1 MSPSTICFH
10 QCSSVVSRSAPLNRL
25 IAVVDDEP
33 DILEL
38 VSLHLTR
45 AGFAVRTY
53 PDAGRFQKS
62 LAKTIPDLVVLD
74 LMLPDADGLD
84 VTKELKADA
93 RTARLPVMMLTARG
107 EELDRVLGL
116 EIGADDYVTKPFSP
130 KELVARVKAVLRR
143 TELRETRNTLEL
155 GPGVVMDMNRYE
167 LTAGGRR
174 VDVTT
179 TEFKL
184 LAILAER
191 RGWVFSRDELLN
203 RLWGGEKAVIDRT
216 IDVHVTNL
224 RKKLGRAGS
233 LIENVRGV
241 GYKLRE

>member
-1 MSPSTICFH
+1 MS
-10 QCSSVVSRSAPLNRL
+10 RL

-38 VSLHLTR
+38 VSLHLSK
-45 AGFAVRTY
+45 AGFSVRTF

-62 LAKTIPDLVVLD
+62 LTSSLPDLVVLD

-84 VTKELKADA
+84 ICKDLKADA
-93 RTARLPVMMLTARG
+93 RTAHIPVVMLTARG
-107 EELDRVLGL
+107 EEFDRVLGL

-143 TELRETRNTLEL
+143 HDTKVAPETVELAD
-155 GPGVVMDMNRYE
+155 GVVMDPNRYE
-167 LTAGGRR
+167 VTVHGRK

-184 LAILAER
+184 LGILAER
-191 RGWVFSRDELLN
+191 RGWVFSRDEILS
-203 RLWGGEKAVIDRT
+203 RLWGDE
-216 IDVHVTNL
+216 
-224 RKKLGRAGS
+224 
-233 LIENVRGV
+233 
-241 GYKLRE
+241 

>member
-1 MSPSTICFH
+1 MS
-10 QCSSVVSRSAPLNRL
+10 RL
-25 IAVVDDEP
+25 VAVVDDEP

-38 VSLHLTR
+38 VSLHLTK

-53 PDAGRFQKS
+53 LDAGRFQKS
-62 LAKTIPDLVVLD
+62 LAKSIPDLVVLD

-84 VTKELKADA
+84 VCKSLKAEA
-93 RTARLPVMMLTARG
+93 RTAHVPVMMLTARG

-143 TELRETRNTLEL
+143 VEKSEVRNTVEL
-155 GPGVVMDMNRYE
+155 GDGVVLDLNRYE
-167 LTAGGRR
+167 VRVNGRKIE
-174 VDVTT
+174 VTT

-191 RGWVFSRDELLN
+191 RGWVFSRDEILG
-203 RLWGGEKAVIDRT
+203 RLWGEEKAVLDRT

-224 RKKLGRAGS
+224 RKKLGKAGR

-241 GYKLRE
+241 GYKLGE

>member
-1 MSPSTICFH
+1 LS
-10 QCSSVVSRSAPLNRL
+10 RL

-38 VSLHLTR
+38 VALHLKK
-45 AGFAVRTY
+45 AGFAVRTF

-62 LAKTIPDLVVLD
+62 LASSLPDLVILD

-84 VTKELKADA
+84 VCRDLKKDS
-93 RTARLPVMMLTARG
+93 RTAHVPVMMLTARG
-107 EELDRVLGL
+107 EEFDRVLGL
-116 EIGADDYVTKPFSP
+116 EIGADDYITKPFSP

-143 TELRETRNTLEL
+143 RAKIEARDTMELAD
-155 GPGVVMDMNRYE
+155 GVVMDMNRYE
-167 LTAGGRR
+167 VTVNGRK

-184 LAILAER
+184 LGILAER
-191 RGWVFSRDELLN
+191 RGWVFSRDEILS
-203 RLWGGEKAVIDRT
+203 RLWGDEKAVIDRT

-224 RKKLGRAGS
+224 RKKLGKAGHI
-233 LIENVRGV
+233 IENVRGV
-241 GYKLRE
+241 GYKLRD

>member
-1 MSPSTICFH
+1 MS
-10 QCSSVVSRSAPLNRL
+10 RL
-25 IAVVDDEP
+25 VAVVDDEP

-38 VSLHLTR
+38 VSLHLTK

-53 PDAGRFQKS
+53 LDAGRFQKS
-62 LAKTIPDLVVLD
+62 LAKSIPDLVVLD

-84 VTKELKADA
+84 VCKSLKAEA
-93 RTARLPVMMLTARG
+93 RTAHVPVMMLTARG

-143 TELRETRNTLEL
+143 VEKSEVRNTVEL
-155 GPGVVMDMNRYE
+155 GDGVVLDLNRYE
-167 LTAGGRR
+167 VKASGRK

-191 RGWVFSRDELLN
+191 RGWVFSRDEILG
-203 RLWGGEKAVIDRT
+203 RLWGEEKAVLDRT

-224 RKKLGRAGS
+224 RKKLGKAGR

-241 GYKLRE
+241 GYKLSE

>member
-1 MSPSTICFH
+1 L
-10 QCSSVVSRSAPLNRL
+10 SRLV
-25 IAVVDDEP
+25 AVVDDEP

-38 VSLHLTR
+38 VSLHLTK

-53 PDAGRFQKS
+53 LDAGRFQKS
-62 LAKTIPDLVVLD
+62 LAKSIPDLVVLD

-84 VTKELKADA
+84 VCKSLKAEA
-93 RTARLPVMMLTARG
+93 RTAHVPVMMLTARG

-143 TELRETRNTLEL
+143 VEKSEVRNTVEL
-155 GPGVVMDMNRYE
+155 GDGVVLDLNRYE
-167 LTAGGRR
+167 VKASGRK

-191 RGWVFSRDELLN
+191 RGWVFSRDEILG
-203 RLWGGEKAVIDRT
+203 RLWGEEKAVLDRT

-224 RKKLGRAGS
+224 RKKLGKAGR

-241 GYKLRE
+241 GYKLSE

>member
-1 MSPSTICFH
+1 MS
-10 QCSSVVSRSAPLNRL
+10 RL

-38 VSLHLTR
+38 VSLHLSR
-45 AGFAVRTY
+45 AGFAVRTF

-62 LAKTIPDLVVLD
+62 LASNLPDLVVLD

-84 VTKELKADA
+84 ICKDLKADA
-93 RTARLPVMMLTARG
+93 RTAHIPVMMLTARD

-116 EIGADDYVTKPFSP
+116 EIGADDYITKPFSP

-143 TELRETRNTLEL
+143 HDKREARDTVELAD
-155 GPGVVMDMNRYE
+155 GVVMDTNRYE
-167 LTAGGRR
+167 VTVNGRKLEL
-174 VDVTT
+174 TT

-184 LAILAER
+184 LGILAER
-191 RGWVFSRDELLN
+191 RGWVFSRDEILT
-203 RLWGGEKAVIDRT
+203 RLWGDEKAVLDRT

-224 RKKLGRAGS
+224 RKKLGKAGR

-241 GYKLRE
+241 GYKLRD

>member
-1 MSPSTICFH
+1 LS
-10 QCSSVVSRSAPLNRL
+10 RL

-38 VSLHLTR
+38 VALHLKK
-45 AGFAVRTY
+45 AGFSVRTF

-62 LAKTIPDLVVLD
+62 LASSLPDLVILD

-84 VTKELKADA
+84 VCKDLKKEN
-93 RTARLPVMMLTARG
+93 RTSHIPVMMLTARG

-116 EIGADDYVTKPFSP
+116 EIGADDYITKPFSP

-143 TELRETRNTLEL
+143 HDKLETRDTVEL
-155 GPGVVMDMNRYE
+155 ADGVVMDMNRYE
-167 LTAGGRR
+167 VTVNGRK

-184 LAILAER
+184 LGILAER
-191 RGWVFSRDELLN
+191 RGWVFSRDEILS
-203 RLWGGEKAVIDRT
+203 RLWGDEKAVLDRT
-216 IDVHVTNL
+216 VDVHIVNL
-224 RKKLGRAGS
+224 RKKLGKAGR
-233 LIENVRGV
+233 LIDNVRGV
-241 GYKLRE
+241 GYKLRD

>member
-1 MSPSTICFH
+1 LS
-10 QCSSVVSRSAPLNRL
+10 RL

-38 VSLHLTR
+38 VSLHLKQ
-45 AGFAVRTY
+45 AGFNVRTFQ
-53 PDAGRFQKS
+53 DAGQFQKS
-62 LAKTIPDLVVLD
+62 LARTVPDLVVLD

-84 VTKELKADA
+84 VCKELKADA
-93 RTARLPVMMLTARG
+93 RTAHIPVMMLTARG

-143 TELRETRNTLEL
+143 TEIREGSRTVEL
-155 GPGVVMDMNRYE
+155 TDGVALDLNRYE
-167 LTAGGRR
+167 LLVHGRK

-191 RGWVFSRDELLN
+191 RGWVFSRDELLS
-203 RLWGGEKAVIDRT
+203 RLWGDEKAVLDRT

-224 RKKLGRAGS
+224 RKKLGKAGS
-233 LIENVRGV
+233 FIENVRGV
-241 GYKLRE
+241 DYKLRE

>member
-1 MSPSTICFH
+1 L
-10 QCSSVVSRSAPLNRL
+10 SRLV
-25 IAVVDDEP
+25 AVVDDEP

-38 VSLHLTR
+38 VSLHLTK

-62 LAKTIPDLVVLD
+62 LVKSIPDLVVLD

-84 VTKELKADA
+84 VCKSLKAEA
-93 RTARLPVMMLTARG
+93 RTAHVPVMMLTARG

-143 TELRETRNTLEL
+143 VEKSEVRNTVEL
-155 GPGVVMDMNRYE
+155 GDGVVLDLNRYE
-167 LTAGGRR
+167 VKVSGRK

-191 RGWVFSRDELLN
+191 RGWVFSRDEILG
-203 RLWGGEKAVIDRT
+203 RLWGEEKAVLDRT

-224 RKKLGRAGS
+224 RKKLGKAGRI
-233 LIENVRGV
+233 IENVRGV
-241 GYKLRE
+241 GYKLSE

>member
-1 MSPSTICFH
+1 LS
-10 QCSSVVSRSAPLNRL
+10 RL

-38 VSLHLTR
+38 VSLHLSR
-45 AGFAVRTY
+45 AGFAVRTF

-62 LAKTIPDLVVLD
+62 LASSLPDLVVLD

-84 VTKELKADA
+84 ICKDLKADT
-93 RTARLPVMMLTARG
+93 RTAHIPVMMLTARG

-143 TELRETRNTLEL
+143 QDKREARDTVELAD
-155 GPGVVMDMNRYE
+155 GVVMDMNRYE
-167 LTAGGRR
+167 VTANGRKLEL
-174 VDVTT
+174 TT

-184 LAILAER
+184 LGILAER
-191 RGWVFSRDELLN
+191 RGWVFSRDEILS
-203 RLWGGEKAVIDRT
+203 RLWGEEKAVLDRT
-216 IDVHVTNL
+216 IDVHITNL
-224 RKKLGRAGS
+224 RKKLGKAGR

>member
-1 MSPSTICFH
+1 MS
-10 QCSSVVSRSAPLNRL
+10 RL
-25 IAVVDDEP
+25 VAVVDDEP

-62 LAKTIPDLVVLD
+62 LVKSIPDLVVLD

-84 VTKELKADA
+84 VCKGLKADA
-93 RTARLPVMMLTARG
+93 RTAHVPVMMLTARG

-143 TELRETRNTLEL
+143 IEKPEARKTIEL
-155 GPGVVMDMNRYE
+155 GDGVVLDLNRYE
-167 LTAGGRR
+167 VKVSGRK

-191 RGWVFSRDELLN
+191 RGWVFSRDEILG
-203 RLWGGEKAVIDRT
+203 RLWGEEKAVLDRT

-224 RKKLGRAGS
+224 RKKLGKAGR

-241 GYKLRE
+241 GYKLSE